1 MAFLK
6 IIQNVKV
13 ATHFEEASDS
23 LLFREIPFL
32 KDLPE
37 FPRVSFGILAESDVR
52 FIYCYL
58 YFEYEKPTLPGA
70 LK

>member
-32 KDLPE
+32 IV
-37 FPRVSFGILAESDVR
+37 FITFDVPS
-52 FIYCYL
+52 L
-58 YFEYEKPTLPGA
+58 YRA
-70 LK
+70 